1 MTEDDLPRVG
11 IGPRCGWLPRTHLG
25 VWLYDRLISK
35 HGYTQLTR
43 RTRDDLLTLQVGD
56 VVDVLLD
63 SGDIVRT
70 TVRHVPTRCTPRRS
84 KYAGWSGWAVGL
96 SSSYA
101 LGRFR
106 RAGGWRR
113 VPGCEYLTGVRR
125 EA

>member
-1 MTEDDLPRVG
+1 MTEDDLSRVG
-11 IGPRCGWLPRTHLG
+11 IGPRCGWRHG
-25 VWLYDRLISK
+25 RVYSR

-43 RTRDDLLTLQVGD
+43 RTRDDLLSLQVGD

-70 TVRHVPTRCTPRRS
+70 TVRHAPTRCTWRRS

-113 VPGCEYLTGVRR
+113 VPGCEYLTGVSR